1 MVPTRAAVPIR
12 VNGSPEMGV
21 DKSDKDVTQTQA
33 KHTGSSR
40 RRSADRTPEAS
51 RPAGA
56 TAAAPLTS
64 VSEDARRVK
73 AAVLAGRR
81 DQARDAFAEL
91 VSAHQRPAMRLALYL
106 LRDATEADEAV
117 QDAFVKV
124 FTHITAYRED
134 LPFEAWFTRI
144 LANTCRD
151 RKKARRRRERWEV
164 VGLDRHPEYGARVDT
179 TPARGPSPEEALLGD
194 ERRRELLAA
203 IDTLPERQREVL
215 LLCHAEG
222 QSPREV
228 SELTGLNEST
238 VRVHLFRALQKL
250 RGVLEDGRVRR

>member
-1 MVPTRAAVPIR
+1 
-12 VNGSPEMGV
+12 MGV
-21 DKSDKDVTQTQA
+21 DKGDRDVTGRQA
-33 KHTGSSR
+33 TRIGSSTP
-40 RRSADRTPEAS
+40 RSGDRTAEVS
-51 RPAGA
+51 RPALTLGK
-56 TAAAPLTS
+56 APLTS

-81 DQARDAFAEL
+81 ELAREAFSDL
-91 VSAHQRPAMRLALYL
+91 VTAYQRQAMRLALYL
-106 LRDATEADEAV
+106 LRDATDADEAV

-164 VGLDRHPEYGARVDT
+164 LGLDKHPDYGARVDT
-179 TPARGPSPEEALLGD
+179 TAARGPSPEEALLGD
-194 ERRRELLAA
+194 ERRRELLEA

-228 SELTGLNEST
+228 GELTGLNEST
-238 VRVHLFRALQKL
+238 VRVHLFRALRKL
-250 RGVLEDGRVRR
+250 RHVLEDSRVRR